1 MKRTL
6 RAWLHRLGG
15 SFVSSRRDREFADEL
30 ESHLQLH
37 IDDRIRAGMTP
48 AEARRSALIALG
60 GVAAAEE
67 RYRDRGGYPFIAHAA
82 QDLRF
87 AARLFRRAPGFTL
100 TAIVTTMLAVGV
112 NVAIFTAFNAAA
124 FGPLKLPDGDRLI
137 TISTRFEGHWKRNVH
152 GAPSL
157 LSLQEFEAVR
167 DQSRSFDAVAAFAPF
182 NEVTLDVLRQAQD
195 APSSP
200 TAGAEPRQI
209 LATAASCGYFAALRI
224 RPALG
229 RDLTAGDCE
238 KGAAPVVVLSDA
250 LWRSTFS
257 ADPSVLGRAVTI
269 NRNAFVVIGV
279 APRGFTGTQLVPED
293 AFVPLPAQ
301 PLLDRNWSQVDG
313 TTASWLFVM
322 GRLRDGASIATARAD
337 LDVIAGRLSAAARSG
352 NPDRTEH
359 LDVAPSTMSALP
371 EVRTLVLGVGFTLVA
386 GVGLV
391 LIIACAN
398 IANLLLARA
407 SARRREI
414 AVRLALGAS
423 RARLIKQ
430 LLTESLALA
439 AIGGAAGFVAASWG
453 TRVLVRFVLA
463 HLPPGSWPMI
473 FDPQPDA
480 RVLGYAIGLTLS
492 TGVAFGLVPAL
503 QTTRGA
509 MLDFKTAT
517 STDRPGSRRLQSV
530 LVTVQVATCLTLLL
544 SAGLLAR
551 GLYRAVTADPG
562 VAMNGVSV
570 VSYDLN
576 NAGYSPAAAT
586 AFQARVLERLATV
599 PGVTSIAET
608 TATPLSDQHAETG
621 FTLAGSNDVRMIEFS
636 QVTPAFFDLLHIPL
650 ALGRS
655 FSHGEVLSERAI
667 IVSDTTARRLWP
679 GLNPL
684 QQTLTL
690 DNVARPVVGV
700 VHDPRIS
707 HLGRSGD
714 SYVFLPLGPDS
725 QVRAQW
731 LVAGGPAVSG
741 RDLEA
746 AVRALDPGLA
756 VKAAPLTDNLET
768 WRSPSRLAASLA
780 GALACMALILA
791 LTGIFGT
798 VAYAVS
804 RRVREIGIRVALGAA
819 HRDVRR
825 LIVRQGMLP
834 VITGIVIGLGGAAAA
849 STLFEAMLFGLSPYD
864 PLSFVLVPLGFFAV
878 ALAAC
883 CVPAQRALRIEPT
896 VALRAD

>member
-1 MKRTL
+1 MRRV

-15 SFVSSRRDREFADEL
+15 SFASSRREREFADEL

-37 IDDRIRAGMTP
+37 IDDQIRAGMTP

-60 GVAAAEE
+60 GVAATQE
-67 RYRDRGGYPFIAHAA
+67 RYRDRGGFPFVAHAA

-87 AARLFRRAPGFTL
+87 AVRLFRRSPGFTL

-124 FGPLKLPDGDRLI
+124 FGPLKLPDGDRLV
-137 TISTRFEGHWKRNVH
+137 TISTRFDGDWKRNVH

-167 DQSRSFDAVAAFAPF
+167 DQSRSFDGIAAFAPF
-182 NEVTLDVLRQAQD
+182 NPVTLGVVRPAQD
-195 APSSP
+195 APSSS
-200 TAGAEPRQI
+200 TGGSEPRQI
-209 LATAASCGYFAALRI
+209 LATSASCGYLAALRI
-224 RPALG
+224 HPALG
-229 RDLTAGDCE
+229 RDLTSADCLN
-238 KGAAPVVVLSDA
+238 GAAPVVVLSDA
-250 LWRSTFS
+250 LWRSSFS
-257 ADPSVLGRAVTI
+257 GDPSIVGRTVTI
-269 NRNAFVVIGV
+269 NRNAFTVVGV
-279 APRGFTGTQLVPED
+279 TPRGFTGTQLVPED
-293 AFVPLPAQ
+293 AFVPLSAQ
-301 PLLDRNWSQVDG
+301 PLLDRNWSYVDG

-322 GRLRDGASIATARAD
+322 GRLRDGASMATARAD
-337 LDVIAGRLSAAARSG
+337 LDVIASRLSAAARSG
-352 NPDRTEH
+352 NQDRTEH
-359 LDVAPSTMSALP
+359 LDVTPSTMSALP
-371 EVRTLVLGVGFTLVA
+371 EIRSLVLGVGFTLVA

-430 LLTESLALA
+430 LLTESLVLA
-439 AIGGAAGFVAASWG
+439 AIGGAAGFLAASWG
-453 TRVLVRFVLA
+453 TRVLVRLVLA
-463 HLPPGSWPMI
+463 HLPPGSWPVI

-480 RVLGYAIGLTLS
+480 HVLAYAIGLTLL

-530 LVTVQVATCLTLLL
+530 LITVQVATCLTLLL

-551 GLYRAVTADPG
+551 GLYRAISADPG

-576 NAGYSPAAAT
+576 NAGYTPAAA
-586 AFQARVLERLATV
+586 AALQARVLERLRSL
-599 PGVTSIAET
+599 PGVTSVAET

-621 FTLAGSNDVRMIEFS
+621 FTLTGSNDVRMIEFS
-636 QVTPAFFDLLHIPL
+636 QVTPAFFDLLHIPI
-650 ALGRS
+650 ALGRN
-655 FSHGEVLSERAI
+655 FTPDEVLSERAI
-667 IVSDTTARRLWP
+667 IVSDATARRLWP
-679 GLNPL
+679 GRDPL

-725 QVRAQW
+725 EGRAQW
-731 LVAGGPAVSG
+731 LVAGGSAASA
-741 RDLEA
+741 RDLQS

-756 VKAAPLTDNLET
+756 VAVAPLSDNLET
-768 WRSPSRLAASLA
+768 WRSPSRLAAALA
-780 GALACMALILA
+780 AALACMALVLA

-804 RRVREIGIRVALGAA
+804 RRVREIGIRMALGAA
-819 HRDVRR
+819 HGDVRR
-825 LIVRQGMLP
+825 LIIRQGMSP
-834 VITGIVIGLGGAAAA
+834 VIIGIAIGLAGAAAA

-864 PLSFVLVPLGFFAV
+864 PVSFLVVPLGFFAV

-883 CVPAQRALRIEPT
+883 YAPAQRALRIEPT
-896 VALRAD
+896 VALRAE